1 MDNILSF
8 RTATYEEI
16 AHYLGISRQA
26 VGNKMHGSSEFT
38 LKEVMKLYEV
48 YGITI
53 HELSDIIQEETQ
65 AYRKK
70 KEHGLWQRQK

>member
-1 MDNILSF
+1 MDNIVSF

-16 AHYLGISRQA
+16 ANYLGISRQA
-26 VGNKMHGSSEFT
+26 VGKKMHGSSQFT
-38 LKEVMKLYEV
+38 LKEVIKLYEV

-70 KEHGLWQRQK
+70 KEDGLWQRK

>member
-1 MDNILSF
+1 MDNIVSF

-16 AHYLGISRQA
+16 ANYLGISRQA
-26 VGNKMHGSSEFT
+26 VGNKMHGSSQFT

-53 HELSDIIQEETQ
+53 HELSDIIHEETES
-65 AYRKK
+65 YKRKK
-70 KEHGLWQRQK
+70 EYGLWQRK

>member
-1 MDNILSF
+1 MDNIVNF

-16 AHYLGISRQA
+16 ANYLGISRQA
-26 VGNKMHGSSEFT
+26 VGKKMHGSSQFT

-70 KEHGLWQRQK
+70 KEYGLWQRK

>member
-1 MDNILSF
+1 M
-8 RTATYEEI
+8 ATYEEI

-26 VGNKMHGSSEFT
+26 VGKKMHGSSQFT

-70 KEHGLWQRQK
+70 KEYGLWRRK

>member
-1 MDNILSF
+1 MDKIVSF

-16 AHYLGISRQA
+16 AHYLRISRQA
-26 VGNKMHGSSEFT
+26 VGKKMHGSSQFT

-53 HELSDIIQEETQ
+53 HELSDIIQEKTQ
-65 AYRKK
+65 AYKKK
-70 KEHGLWQRQK
+70 KEQGLWQNQK

>member
-1 MDNILSF
+1 MYSIQSF
-8 RTATYEEI
+8 RMATYEEI

-26 VGNKMHGSSEFT
+26 VGNKMHGSSQFT

-70 KEHGLWQRQK
+70 KENGLWKRQK

>member
-8 RTATYEEI
+8 RTATHEEI
-16 AHYLGISRQA
+16 GHYLGISRQA
-26 VGNKMHGSSEFT
+26 VGNKMHGSSQFT

-65 AYRKK
+65 AFRKR
-70 KEHGLWQRQK
+70 KENGLWQRK

>member
-1 MDNILSF
+1 MENIISF

-16 AHYLGISRQA
+16 GHYLGISRQA
-26 VGNKMHGSSEFT
+26 VGNKMHGNTEFT
-38 LKEVMKLYEV
+38 LTEVMKLYEV

-70 KEHGLWQRQK
+70 KEYGLWKRK